1 MANIFSR
8 LDGFATKVTRFNQGV
23 YQDLQGFRQV
33 QQVDARNRVRPPTK
47 TPVVFRECTIQPSTQ
62 NELLVLDEGLR
73 DKNVFTMYTKT
84 EIRSVVEGT
93 TQLPDIVVI
102 NGVEHTVVKAMP
114 WNNNIINHYKA
125 LLVKPSS

>member
-1 MANIFSR
+1 MANIFRR
-8 LDGFATKVTRFNQGV
+8 LDTFATKVTRFNQGV
-23 YQDLQGFRQV
+23 YRDLEGFRQE
-33 QQVDARNRVRPPTK
+33 QQVDSRNRRRPATR
-47 TPVVFRECTIQPSTQ
+47 TPITFRECTVQPSTQ

-93 TQLPDIVVI
+93 NQLPDIVVI
-102 NGVEHTVVKAMP
+102 DGVEHTVVKSMP
-114 WNNNIINHYKA
+114 WKNNIINHYKA

>member
-8 LDGFATKVTRFNQGV
+8 LDRFATKVTRFNQGV
-23 YQDLQGFRQV
+23 YQNLEGFRQE
-33 QQVDARNRVRPPTK
+33 QQVDSRNRVRTPLK
-47 TPVVFRECTIQPSTQ
+47 TPITFFECTIQPSTQ

-93 TQLPDIVVI
+93 TQLPDLVVI
-102 NGVEHTVVKAMP
+102 NGIEHTVVKSMP

-125 LLVKPSS
+125 LLVKPSN

>member
-1 MANIFSR
+1 MANIFPN
-8 LDGFATKVTRFNQGV
+8 LDRFATKVTRFNQGV
-23 YQDLQGFRQV
+23 YRNYEGFRQE
-33 QQVDARNRVRPPTK
+33 QQVDSRNRIRPPTR
-47 TPVVFRECTIQPSTQ
+47 TPITFMECTIQPSTQ

-93 TQLPDIVVI
+93 NQLPDIVVI
-102 NGVEHTVVKAMP
+102 DSIEYTVIKSMP

-125 LLVKPSS
+125 LLVKPST